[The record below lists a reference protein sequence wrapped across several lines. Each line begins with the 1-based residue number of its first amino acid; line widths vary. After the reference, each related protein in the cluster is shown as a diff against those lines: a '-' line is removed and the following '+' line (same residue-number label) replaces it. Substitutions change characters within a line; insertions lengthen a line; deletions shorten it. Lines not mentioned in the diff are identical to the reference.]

1 MAARLDKRAARLAIT
16 RFGAEADRVRAV
28 LLDALRQARQGRNVD
43 LVECLLQAQVISAEQ
58 AAVLREELDRTQIDP
73 RSPLRSV
80 KNGSNDEV
88 EAKEI
93 SAPVKP
99 ATNGPTAAPGHVPPQ
114 GADSGGERTSP
125 RTLAT
130 PAGPYRR
137 LRDLGTGGMGEV
149 YLAYD
154 EKGEQL
160 VAIKLLWPHL
170 AGNPNLVERFKREA
184 EHSIKLR
191 HPNIV
196 RGFDWGR
203 MPDTQRWYLA
213 MEYVDGPSVQTLLDR
228 RTRLDIGDAVR
239 IALDIARALEYAHS
253 RNIVHRDIKP
263 ENILLTRTGVAK
275 LADLG
280 LSKATDQVSNL
291 THTRQGFG
299 TPYYMPYEQAMNA
312 KSADGRSDIYALGA
326 TLYHMITGQPPFQ
339 GKDPVEILE
348 KKEAGV
354 YPPASVLNP
363 DVPDE
368 LDRILDKMLARDR
381 RDRYQTASELI
392 VDLQRSNLA
401 APVLSFVDPELA
413 LQDPVVRTRAAVENQ
428 ATVPDLSNQRASQK
442 APARAPVSDVW
453 FVREPDAK
461 GGYRQFKA
469 STEQI
474 LRRIRQGTLAANA
487 QVSRSSEGPFQPLG
501 EVPVFREA
509 LEAVEQAEAEQ
520 DAPATPA
527 PSEKPPAAWKQGLV
541 LVFGTVVVAAVVLT
555 VLVLVTR

>member
-16 RFGAEADRVRAV
+16 RFGAEVNRVRAV
-28 LLDALRQARQGRNVD
+28 LLDALRRVRQGQEVD
-43 LVECLLQAQVISAEQ
+43 LVECLVHAQIITTEQ

-73 RSPLRSV
+73 HSPLRSGQDG
-80 KNGSNDEV
+80 KTGDV
-88 EAKEI
+88 EAV
-93 SAPVKP
+93 SPKP
-99 ATNGPTAAPGHVPPQ
+99 TINGPTSSAPSR
-114 GADSGGERTSP
+114 AR
-125 RTLAT
+125 
-130 PAGPYRR
+130 PYRR

-154 EKGEQL
+154 EKGERL

-170 AGNPNLVERFKREA
+170 ASNPNLVERFKREA
-184 EHSIKLR
+184 EHSIKMK

-196 RGFDWGR
+196 RGFDWGQ

-228 RTRLDIGDAVR
+228 RSRLDIGDAVR
-239 IALDIARALEYAHS
+239 IALDIAHALEYAHS
-253 RNIVHRDIKP
+253 HNIVHRDIKP
-263 ENILLTRTGVAK
+263 ENILVTRSGVAK
-275 LADLG
+275 LADMG

-348 KKEAGV
+348 KKEAGI
-354 YPPASVLNP
+354 YPPACVLNP
-363 DVPDE
+363 EVPEE
-368 LDRILDKMLARDR
+368 LERILEKMLARDR

-413 LQDPVVRTRAAVENQ
+413 LQDPVVRQRATAENQ
-428 ATVPDLSNQRASQK
+428 ATLPDLRAQRK
-442 APARAPVSDVW
+442 AVKHAVRPTVSDVW
-453 FVREPDAK
+453 IVRDPDGR

-469 STEQI
+469 GTGQI
-474 LRRIRQGTLAANA
+474 LSRIRQGTLSPDA
-487 QVSRSSEGPFQPLG
+487 QISRSPEGDFRSL
-501 EVPVFREA
+501 EDVAVFREA
-509 LEAVEQAEAEQ
+509 LAATDAAVLAEKSKAGQ
-520 DAPATPA
+520 SAADNQSFAPGKRALLLAVT
-527 PSEKPPAAWKQGLV
+527 
-541 LVFGTVVVAAVVLT
+541 TVVVAAVVLGLLL
-555 VLVLVTR
+555 LVAR

>member
-16 RFGAEADRVRAV
+16 RFGAEVNRVRAV
-28 LLDALRQARQGRNVD
+28 LLDALRRVRQGQEVD
-43 LVECLLQAQVISAEQ
+43 LVECLVQAQVLTTEQ

-73 RSPLRSV
+73 HSPLRSG
-80 KNGSNDEV
+80 KDGNPGDV
-88 EAKEI
+88 EAV
-93 SAPVKP
+93 SAKP
-99 ATNGPTAAPGHVPPQ
+99 AVNGPTSSAPSR
-114 GADSGGERTSP
+114 AR
-125 RTLAT
+125 
-130 PAGPYRR
+130 PYRR
-137 LRDLGTGGMGEV
+137 LRDLGKGGMGEV

-154 EKGEQL
+154 EKGERL
-160 VAIKLLWPHL
+160 VAIKVLWPHL
-170 AGNPNLVERFKREA
+170 ASNPNLVERFKREA
-184 EHSIKLR
+184 EHSIKMR

-196 RGFDWGR
+196 RGFDWGQ

-228 RTRLDIGDAVR
+228 RSRLDIGDAVR
-239 IALDIARALEYAHS
+239 ITLDIAHALEYAHS
-253 RNIVHRDIKP
+253 HNIVHRDIKP
-263 ENILLTRTGVAK
+263 ENILVTRSGVAK

-348 KKEAGV
+348 KKEAGI
-354 YPPASVLNP
+354 YPPACVLNP
-363 DVPDE
+363 EVPEE
-368 LDRILDKMLARDR
+368 LERILEKMLARDR

-413 LQDPVVRTRAAVENQ
+413 MQDPIVRKRAEAENQ
-428 ATVPDLSNQRASQK
+428 ATLPDLSAHGK
-442 APARAPVSDVW
+442 AAKPTPRPAVSDVW
-453 FVREPDAK
+453 IVRDPDGR

-469 STEQI
+469 GTGQI
-474 LRRIRQGTLAANA
+474 LSRIRQGALSSDAQISRSPESDFRSLREVAVFQEALAAAEEAGPMA
-487 QVSRSSEGPFQPLG
+487 QDERGESAAAAEPF
-501 EVPVFREA
+501 
-509 LEAVEQAEAEQ
+509 AV
-520 DAPATPA
+520 
-527 PSEKPPAAWKQGLV
+527 WKQVLLV
-541 LVFGTVVVAAVVLT
+541 AAGTIVVAAAVLG
-555 VLVLVTR
+555 VLLWVAR